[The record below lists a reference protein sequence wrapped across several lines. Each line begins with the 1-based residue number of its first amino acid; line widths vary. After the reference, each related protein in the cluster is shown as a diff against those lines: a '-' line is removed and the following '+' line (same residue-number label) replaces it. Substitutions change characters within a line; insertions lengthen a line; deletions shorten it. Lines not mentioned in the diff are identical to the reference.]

1 MTALNTN
8 AFRLTARAI
17 GGGSVAP
24 DPRTRAGG
32 YRWRGIPGWK
42 LGDEIPPRPRAGA
55 DAYVEKP
62 SEIVARLHAR
72 IAAKS
77 PEHARL
83 VAAFESIPEDL
94 LGAWDPLDE
103 HPPAEDRPVGG
114 PRRRREG
121 WLWLRTCGISPEEA
135 RAQLGVS
142 TYTARRYEK
151 RLATQEVTP

>member
-1 MTALNTN
+1 VSALHTD

-17 GGGSVAP
+17 GGGSIAP
-24 DPRTRAGG
+24 GPRTLAGG
-32 YRWRGIPGWK
+32 YRWHGMPGWRP
-42 LGDEIPPRPRAGA
+42 GDDIPPRPRAGA
-55 DAYVEKP
+55 DAYVENP
-62 SEIVARLHAR
+62 AEIVARLHAR

-83 VAAFESIPEDL
+83 VAAFESIPEEL

-103 HPPAEDRPVGG
+103 QPPPEDRPVGG

-121 WLWLRTCGISPEEA
+121 WMWLRTCGISPEEA

-151 RLATQEVTP
+151 WLASQEVPA